1 MKTALSGDKFT
12 RRSTR
17 VRRSL
22 PAFLFAGGILAAAFA
37 GLVRA
42 LPPVPAPRIELAWP
56 HRADFGAARPRP
68 PVRVIADWVVRSRDN
83 GSAAFFIIDK
93 PRARLYVFDVR
104 GHLAGT
110 APVLLGIARGD
121 DTAPGIADKP
131 LAEIAPADRTTPAGR
146 FVAERGENANG
157 EDVVWVDYAAAVSL
171 HRVRPLKPQERRLER
186 LATPTWKD
194 NRISYGCINV
204 PVAFYNNVVQR
215 AWKAGGVV
223 IYVLPDTHALDA
235 VFPRPRSFVDAAA
248 VLRRSG

>member
-1 MKTALSGDKFT
+1 M
-12 RRSTR
+12 

-22 PAFLFAGGILAAAFA
+22 PAFLFACGLLATAFA
-37 GLVRA
+37 GPVRA
-42 LPPVPAPRIELAWP
+42 LPPVPAPRIELDWP
-56 HRADFGAARPRP
+56 HRADFGTERPRR
-68 PVRVIADWVVRSRDN
+68 PVRVIADWVVQSRDN

-223 IYVLPDTHALDA
+223 IYVLPDTHALDV